1 MHFHGYPIPILE
13 WEIRPI
19 GFHQPNYR
27 HTFIHFLKMALNPF
41 RAHQSICKKYSWMPS
56 LECDKG
62 QMGLI
67 KVSTRFFLRN
77 IPKNVFETL
86 LIPPTY
92 LGKLDPHWNRKLDQ
106 LGSSMY
112 IPAYF
117 HALSRKM
124 ALNAF

>member
-1 MHFHGYPIPILE
+1 MLSVPFEPITPSMGIFTDVLLE

-67 KVSTRFFLRN
+67 KVSTRFFFTQY
-77 IPKNVFETL
+77 PEKCF
-86 LIPPTY
+86 
-92 LGKLDPHWNRKLDQ
+92 
-106 LGSSMY
+106 
-112 IPAYF
+112 
-117 HALSRKM
+117 
-124 ALNAF
+124 